1 MKTRL
6 LKKVRKVAR
15 RIFKNKLRRFETTWG
30 RVCGISFAHGYAWA
44 FDWLMGERLD
54 YYEDMDKI
62 IAKIARLLWK
72 REERE
77 YWRRR
82 LLIKKGKVAK

>member
-6 LKKVRKVAR
+6 LKKVRNKAR
-15 RIFKNKLRRFETTWG
+15 GILEDKLWRFKTSWG
-30 RVCGISFAHGYAWA
+30 RVHGISFAHGYAWA

-82 LLIKKGKVAK
+82 LLVKKG